1 MILHEISQTQKG
13 KYTWSQIYVESKIAK
28 HIEAENRRVVARSWG
43 ERNRGVLGTNTSVQG
58 Y

>member
-13 KYTWSQIYVESKIAK
+13 KYSWTQLYVESKITK
-28 HIEAENRRVVARSWG
+28 HIEAVKRRVVARSWG
-43 ERNRGVLGTNTSVQG
+43 ERNKEVLGTNTSVQG